1 MRNKIIDIIA
11 GKFLLEKT
19 NLKSVRFIL
28 FIFFLAVV
36 MIYSSHSVDRKIFNI
51 NKLNNEINIVENSYI
66 ETRKELMKSKME
78 SSIRKK
84 LVDKEI
90 KPSLNPPLKIIITN
104 GKWE

>member
-90 KPSLNPPLKIIITN
+90 RPSLNPPLKIIIVN
-104 GKWE
+104 GK

>member
-19 NLKSVRFIL
+19 NLKSVRFFL

-90 KPSLNPPLKIIITN
+90 RPSLNPP
-104 GKWE
+104 

>member
-51 NKLNNEINIVENSYI
+51 NKLNNEINIIENSYI

-90 KPSLNPPLKIIITN
+90 RPSLKPPLKIIIAN
-104 GKWE
+104 GK

>member
-1 MRNKIIDIIA
+1 MRNKIINIIA

-51 NKLNNEINIVENSYI
+51 NKLNNEINVVENSYI

-84 LVDKEI
+84 LIDKEI
-90 KPSLNPPLKIIITN
+90 RPSLNPPLKIIITN
-104 GKWE
+104 GK

>member
-51 NKLNNEINIVENSYI
+51 NKLNNEINIIENSYI

-90 KPSLNPPLKIIITN
+90 RPSLNPPLKIIITN
-104 GKWE
+104 GK

>member
-36 MIYSSHSVDRKIFNI
+36 MINLSHSVDRKIFNI

-90 KPSLNPPLKIIITN
+90 RPSLNPPLKIIITN
-104 GKWE
+104 GK

>member
-19 NLKSVRFIL
+19 NLKSVRFVL

-84 LVDKEI
+84 LVEKEI
-90 KPSLNPPLKIIITN
+90 KPSLNPPLKIIIVN
-104 GKWE
+104 GK

>member
-90 KPSLNPPLKIIITN
+90 RPSLNPPLKIIITN
-104 GKWE
+104 GK

>member
-28 FIFFLAVV
+28 FIFVLAVV

-90 KPSLNPPLKIIITN
+90 RPSLNPPLKIIITN
-104 GKWE
+104 GK